1 MLPGRTKTYCE
12 MKVDFIVQNKVSE
25 QAFESAIY
33 EWLSQGD
40 YTPDDIIENIITEH
54 NLMYFPVHF
63 YKCSYVGTATASLG
77 YDRREYYYVWNES
90 LKRQERKSRIVTDWM
105 PHSQNAFGNVEATV
119 YAGDSKFNFMR
130 SFIEG
135 AGWSSRDLNSID
147 VDAGRSRKMLSLFRL
162 EPIEAWNQSGIN
174 ECREK
179 ASREIVNSFPS
190 SKVRNFNANLQFKLE
205 SYTNVVLP
213 FWVFMY
219 DYQGSPY
226 YVAVDGNNPS
236 RISGVRPEDKARKN
250 KVSII
255 RWLGWLTAIASA
267 YFGAG
272 AYSDA
277 NPSAEFKVLGV
288 GVLILIVIIIIVESI
303 VSNIKNTSKKK
314 RQEKLKK
321 RRAEAGN

>member
-1 MLPGRTKTYCE
+1 
-12 MKVDFIVQNKVSE
+12 MKVEYIVQNKVSE
-25 QAFESAIY
+25 QSFEGAIY

-77 YDRREYYYVWNES
+77 YNRKEYYYEWNES
-90 LKRQERKSRIVTDWM
+90 RKRQERKSRIVTDWL
-105 PHSQNAFGNVEATV
+105 PHSQNAFGKVHTTV
-119 YAGDSKFNFMR
+119 YAGDSKYNFMR
-130 SFIEG
+130 SFVEG
-135 AGWSSRDLNSID
+135 ADWSSSDLMSID
-147 VDAGRSRKMLSLFRL
+147 NDAGRSQKMLSVFKI
-162 EPIEAWNQSGIN
+162 EPTAAWNQSGIQ
-174 ECREK
+174 ECKEK
-179 ASREIVNSFPS
+179 ASREIVRSFPS
-190 SKVRNFNANLQFKLE
+190 SKVRNFNANLQFTLD

-219 DYQGSPY
+219 DYNGKPY

-250 KVSII
+250 KVSTI
-255 RWLGWLTAIASA
+255 RWLGWLTAIISA
-267 YFGAG
+267 YFGAV

-277 NPSAEFKVLGV
+277 DPSAEFGVLGV
-288 GVLILIVIIIIVESI
+288 GIIIFIVIGIIVESI

-314 RQEKLKK
+314 RQDKLKK
-321 RRAEAGN
+321 RREEASN